1 MKTVEF
7 IGKVIRQT
15 YNSENY
21 KMYAVDVDR
30 EKYPEIKFT
39 KFGNAIVG
47 GNLHSLTCD
56 AEYYIKAEE
65 KNGSKGYKYEVTNI
79 RKTDLKNENDVY
91 VFLQEILT
99 FNQAS
104 TLYAKYPN
112 IIDLV
117 ISGRSNEV
125 DLTKLKGIKQY
136 TFNLIK
142 EKIIENYALFDLIA
156 EFKGVM
162 TISMMKRLY
171 EKYPS
176 IEKIRIEMRT
186 HPYKTLVG
194 LSRVGFKT
202 ADALLLEM
210 EKQGIVKFAYDLKTS
225 KERCYACMLYFLE
238 ENENTNGN
246 TKMNLIDLRKQVE
259 KLTPLCVNHF
269 VDCIKENED
278 DLYYNVETMD
288 IALRR
293 TYETERD
300 IARII
305 KDALKINSKW
315 NIDWESYRN
324 KGEYPLSDDQLKAL
338 ELVCNNQ
345 ISILCGY
352 AGCVDADT
360 EYFNGY
366 EWVKISDYKDGDMVL
381 QYNKN
386 GSAEL
391 VKPLEY
397 IKNPADILYH
407 FETKYGLNQTL
418 SLNHIVP
425 YVTKDG
431 VFYKKTFK
439 EVMDAQNR
447 GGFYGRFITT
457 FDYSGKGISL
467 SDDEIRLMIAV
478 CADGHFSKDA
488 LNKQSEIYGK
498 VRVNLKKSRK
508 KERLEFLL
516 NSLNMP
522 YEKVKSTAEGY
533 HWYYF
538 YPPLIERHFSKEW
551 YNCSK
556 HQLEIIADEVM
567 KWDGDYKKNN
577 RYVTTV
583 KSDADFIQF
592 VFTALGYRTTIDVK
606 DRTGQE
612 YITSNKIYIR
622 KSIEYCVSY
631 TNRTLIGMCVDNRPD
646 HVKTKIEEYK
656 TKDGYEYCFTVPS
669 HMLVLRRENR
679 IFITGNSGKT
689 ATTNT
694 LIRMLL
700 DNNKTFLILSPTAR
714 ASKVISSYTKMP
726 ASTIHRGYEFNP
738 EKGWGYN
745 SEYKV
750 PYDIIIADEMSMCDV
765 SLFWHLLDGIDF
777 NRTKLFI
784 IGDAAQLCSVGA
796 GNVLNDL
803 INSKIIPS
811 IFLTKI
817 FRYSEGG
824 LMQAA
829 TDTRNCKVYLNDVS
843 NKPIMLGKEHDYIF
857 WNCDKNKM
865 IEHLIKLYEQLLE
878 QGYTPSDIAIIT
890 AQNKGEYGT
899 IAINNVI
906 QKIANKNY
914 GSKKCLKVGDITFYE
929 GDLVM
934 QTVNNYKSF
943 VYDEN
948 NFFDEETYTLIANG
962 ETGVIK
968 KIDNFYVIIDF
979 DGVLIRYTTGE
990 MKDVVLSY
998 SYTSHKSQGG
1008 SARIVIALSCS
1019 SHTFMLNSNLL
1030 YVCLTRT
1037 KERCFHLGNIETI
1050 NRAIKKKENLQRK
1063 TFLEDLLRTNYAI

>member
-7 IGKVIRQT
+7 IGKIVRQI

-30 EKYPEIKFT
+30 TQYPEIKFT
-39 KFGNAIVG
+39 KLGNCIIG

-65 KNGSKGYKYEVTNI
+65 KNGAKGYKYEVTNI

-117 ISGRSNEV
+117 VSGHSNEV
-125 DLTKLKGIKQY
+125 DLSQLKGIKQY

-202 ADALLLEM
+202 ADSLLLEM
-210 EKQGIVKFAYDLKTS
+210 EKQEIVKFAYDLKTR

-238 ENENTNGN
+238 KNENTNGN
-246 TKMNLIDLRKQVE
+246 TKMNLIGLRKQVE

-300 IARII
+300 IAGII

-345 ISILCGY
+345 IAMLCGF
-352 AGCVDADT
+352 AG
-360 EYFNGY
+360 
-366 EWVKISDYKDGDMVL
+366 
-381 QYNKN
+381 
-386 GSAEL
+386 
-391 VKPLEY
+391 
-397 IKNPADILYH
+397 
-407 FETKYGLNQTL
+407 
-418 SLNHIVP
+418 
-425 YVTKDG
+425 
-431 VFYKKTFK
+431 
-439 EVMDAQNR
+439 
-447 GGFYGRFITT
+447 
-457 FDYSGKGISL
+457 
-467 SDDEIRLMIAV
+467 
-478 CADGHFSKDA
+478 
-488 LNKQSEIYGK
+488 
-498 VRVNLKKSRK
+498 
-508 KERLEFLL
+508 
-516 NSLNMP
+516 
-522 YEKVKSTAEGY
+522 
-533 HWYYF
+533 
-538 YPPLIERHFSKEW
+538 
-551 YNCSK
+551 
-556 HQLEIIADEVM
+556 
-567 KWDGDYKKNN
+567 
-577 RYVTTV
+577 
-583 KSDADFIQF
+583 
-592 VFTALGYRTTIDVK
+592 
-606 DRTGQE
+606 
-612 YITSNKIYIR
+612 
-622 KSIEYCVSY
+622 
-631 TNRTLIGMCVDNRPD
+631 
-646 HVKTKIEEYK
+646 
-656 TKDGYEYCFTVPS
+656 
-669 HMLVLRRENR
+669 
-679 IFITGNSGKT
+679 SGKT

-694 LIRMLL
+694 IIRMLL
-700 DNNKTFLILSPTAR
+700 DNNKTFLLLSPTGR
-714 ASKVISSYTKMP
+714 ASKILSSYTKMP
-726 ASTIHRGYEFNP
+726 ASTIHRGYQFNP
-738 EKGWGYN
+738 EKGWCYN
-745 SEYKV
+745 SECKV
-750 PYDIIIADEMSMCDV
+750 PFDIVIADEMSMCDIY
-765 SLFWHLLDGIDF
+765 LFWHLLDGIDF

-803 INSKIIPS
+803 INSKVIPS

-817 FRYSEGG
+817 FRYNDGG

-829 TDTRNCKVYLNDVS
+829 TDTRNCKVYLKEVS
-843 NKPIMLGKEHDYIF
+843 NKPIMFGKEHDYVF

-865 IEHLIKLYEQLLE
+865 VDNLVKLYKQLLE
-878 QGYTPSDIAIIT
+878 QGYVPSDIMILD

-899 IAINNVI
+899 IAINNII
-906 QKIANKNY
+906 QKIANENY
-914 GSKKCLKVGDITFYE
+914 GSKKCLKIGDTTFYE

-943 VYDEN
+943 VYMNQSEN
-948 NFFDEETYTLIANG
+948 EFFEDDVYTLIANG

-968 KIDNFYVIIDF
+968 EINNFYVIIDF
-979 DGVLIRYTTGE
+979 DGILIRYNTGE
-990 MKDVVLSY
+990 MKDIMLSY
-998 SYTSHKSQGG
+998 SCSTHRSQGG
-1008 SARIVIALSCS
+1008 SAKIVIFLSCS
-1019 SHTFMLNSNLL
+1019 SHTYMLNSNLL
-1030 YVCLTRT
+1030 YVGLTRT

-1063 TFLEDLLRTNYAI
+1063 TFLEDLLRN